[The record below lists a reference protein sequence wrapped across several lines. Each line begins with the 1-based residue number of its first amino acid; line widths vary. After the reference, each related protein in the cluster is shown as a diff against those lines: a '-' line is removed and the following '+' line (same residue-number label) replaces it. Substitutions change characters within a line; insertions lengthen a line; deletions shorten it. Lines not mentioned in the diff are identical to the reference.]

1 MAKSD
6 SEVVVIS
13 KRRLERIIRDAKRTS
28 AQSKKRIAELDRQWE
43 EMEERHRREDRR
55 RSY

>member
-1 MAKSD
+1 MVKSD
-6 SEVVVIS
+6 SEMIMIP

-28 AQSKKRIAELDRQWE
+28 ARSKKRIAELDRRWE

>member
-1 MAKSD
+1 MVKS
-6 SEVVVIS
+6 ENREMIL

-28 AQSKKRIAELDRQWE
+28 AKSKERIAELDRRWE

-55 RSY
+55 LPH

>member
-1 MAKSD
+1 MAKSE
-6 SEVVVIS
+6 SREMLL

-28 AQSKKRIAELDRQWE
+28 ARSKERVAELDREWE
-43 EMEERHRREDRR
+43 EMEERHREARR